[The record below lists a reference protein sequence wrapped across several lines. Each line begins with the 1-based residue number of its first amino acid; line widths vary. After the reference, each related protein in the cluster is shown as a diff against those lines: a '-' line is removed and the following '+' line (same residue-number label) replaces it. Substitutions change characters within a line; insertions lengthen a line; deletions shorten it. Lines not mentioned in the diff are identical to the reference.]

1 MGEVFS
7 LNIPASNHGR
17 EPVDTMGVALAQLLG
32 ICRPSLGDAG
42 RRTSRKKGERRG
54 GGCAHHA
61 PTTGLSGKNEQLKNR
76 IEVSIGGAAAADLS
90 DVIVRPITGRDE
102 LRLFAR
108 LPYVL
113 NEELTD
119 DLTAGRRRPEWMW
132 IALRGEQLLARAAWW
147 SHSGADAPV
156 LLDVLDI
163 DDGSS
168 DPGRVDVGVHML
180 RTAIAATIPNG
191 GRPPDYIRFV
201 PPSWREHAVTTQVVQ
216 DRMAISER
224 TGARLFVERLRLEWR
239 PGTPIPAPSRRL
251 NFRPVGDIEELL
263 LLMTAVLEG
272 TLDAHSRADLTQMSA
287 REAAVRQYED
297 EFAGYS
303 SPRDWWRIATLPD
316 GDPVGFV
323 IPAHNDYNPIIAY
336 VAVLPQHR
344 GRGYIDDI
352 LAEGTRVLAAQNVSR
367 IRASTDL
374 GNTPM
379 AESFRRAGYVN
390 FERSLTMTWS

>member
-1 MGEVFS
+1 MS
-7 LNIPASNHGR
+7 
-17 EPVDTMGVALAQLLG
+17 
-32 ICRPSLGDAG
+32 
-42 RRTSRKKGERRG
+42 
-54 GGCAHHA
+54 
-61 PTTGLSGKNEQLKNR
+61 
-76 IEVSIGGAAAADLS
+76 ADLS

-102 LRLFAR
+102 LRLFTR

-119 DLTAGRRRPEWMW
+119 DLAAGRRRPEWMW
-132 IALRGEQLLARAAWW
+132 VALRGNQLVARAAWW
-147 SHSGADAPV
+147 SPSGSDAPL

-163 DDGSS
+163 ADGSS
-168 DPGRVDVGVHML
+168 DPGRVDIGVHML
-180 RTAIAATIPNG
+180 RTAMAATFPNG
-191 GRPPDYIRFV
+191 ARPPDYIRFV
-201 PPSWREHAVTTQVVQ
+201 PPSWRENAVTSQVVQ

-224 TGARLFVERLRLEWR
+224 SGARLFVERLRLEWR
-239 PGTPIPAPSRRL
+239 PGTPIAAPSRRL
-251 NFRPVGDIEELL
+251 NFRPVEDIEELL
-263 LLMTAVLEG
+263 ALMTTVLEG
-272 TLDAHSRADLTQMSA
+272 TLDAHSRADLSQMSA

-297 EFAGYS
+297 EFARYS
-303 SPRDWWRIATLPD
+303 SPRDWWRIATLPE

-323 IPAHNDYNPIIAY
+323 IPARNDYNPVIAY

-344 GRGYIDDI
+344 GHGYIDDI

-379 AESFRRAGYVN
+379 AEAFRRAGYVN